1 MKNINIEKLIPHRDR
16 MKLIDEIIDVD
27 EETAVTG
34 SIVSAEWPLF
44 EEDSVSSII
53 LIELVAQTAGVCIG
67 WKELKKGGD
76 NAGGSGWLVGIKEAV
91 FFLDRI
97 PLNSR
102 IIISSKNSLD
112 FGNYHEVLGVAR
124 IGSKIVGQIRLQ
136 VVQSD
141 SN

>member
-1 MKNINIEKLIPHRDR
+1 
-16 MKLIDEIIDVD
+16 MKLIDEIIEVD

-44 EEDSVSSII
+44 EEGSVNSII
-53 LIELVAQTAGVCIG
+53 LIELVAQTAGVCLG

-76 NAGGSGWLVGIKEAV
+76 NTGGSGWRVGIKEAV
-91 FFLDRI
+91 FFLGMI

-102 IIISSKNSLD
+102 IIISSKNSFD

-124 IGSKIVGQIRLQ
+124 IDSKIVGQISLQ

-141 SN
+141 TN